1 MKSKTKTNNKSLKY
15 KNPFYIPKNK
25 SNITIEPKTSSKIY
39 KNIISRKRVI
49 NFNLNPFTQEKKNFN
64 FLTQKT
70 KKIKRRIKIFESEI
84 NLSRNNYN
92 KFKKL
97 NSFLFNDNDINI
109 LNKKNIN
116 YCFDE
121 KGNPMN
127 IKDII
132 NKNKRPIAFIMNK
145 GGKNFLLNLNFEI
158 IKPNNQG
165 NYNLKEYPYIII
177 DKYDVIYPELRV
189 LDNNKFN
196 NDFDL
201 YDNSNNNYNQ
211 INNYNT
217 LGDIDNNRNN
227 FKNDLYSTIKNEN
240 KISISLKN
248 NKNKF
253 HLFSPIIKSHLNI
266 YQTISNNNTI
276 KNKKRKYI
284 FVNKLK
290 DNNKTTNLNKNIN
303 KTNII
308 QNENNKK
315 DNNYKEMTKTI
326 DTNLYIKP
334 SKILNKTNINKNDI
348 NSILTS
354 LKNNLEFKFERKFKS
369 IKNSPNI
376 NKEEINFTPNKRN
389 KNKKNRYSYS
399 LNEYALNPL
408 ITNTLNNIKNL
419 DSYNN
424 ILTNAKTETCD
435 STMQQNKHNYSY
447 INRTKSNISKNK
459 LNNKC
464 YLKPKINSVRIY
476 YRRTNTE
483 NFTNNYITP
492 FSLNQDDTK
501 DNNICKC
508 PFCHNLFY
516 S

>member
-1 MKSKTKTNNKSLKY
+1 
-15 KNPFYIPKNK
+15 
-25 SNITIEPKTSSKIY
+25 
-39 KNIISRKRVI
+39 
-49 NFNLNPFTQEKKNFN
+49 
-64 FLTQKT
+64 
-70 KKIKRRIKIFESEI
+70 
-84 NLSRNNYN
+84 
-92 KFKKL
+92 
-97 NSFLFNDNDINI
+97 
-109 LNKKNIN
+109 
-116 YCFDE
+116 
-121 KGNPMN
+121 
-127 IKDII
+127 
-132 NKNKRPIAFIMNK
+132 
-145 GGKNFLLNLNFEI
+145 
-158 IKPNNQG
+158 
-165 NYNLKEYPYIII
+165 
-177 DKYDVIYPELRV
+177 
-189 LDNNKFN
+189 
-196 NDFDL
+196 
-201 YDNSNNNYNQ
+201 
-211 INNYNT
+211 
-217 LGDIDNNRNN
+217 
-227 FKNDLYSTIKNEN
+227 
-240 KISISLKN
+240 
-248 NKNKF
+248 
-253 HLFSPIIKSHLNI
+253 
-266 YQTISNNNTI
+266 
-276 KNKKRKYI
+276 
-284 FVNKLK
+284 
-290 DNNKTTNLNKNIN
+290 
-303 KTNII
+303 
-308 QNENNKK
+308 
-315 DNNYKEMTKTI
+315 MTKTI

-408 ITNTLNNIKNL
+408 ITSTLNNIKNL

-435 STMQQNKHNYSY
+435 STIQQNKHNYSN

-492 FSLNQDDTK
+492 FNLNQDDTK